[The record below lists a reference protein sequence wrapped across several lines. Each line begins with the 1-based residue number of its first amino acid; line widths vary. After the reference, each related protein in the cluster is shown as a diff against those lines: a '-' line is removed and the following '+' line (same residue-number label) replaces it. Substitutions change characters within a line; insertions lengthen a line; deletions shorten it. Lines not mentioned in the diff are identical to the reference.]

1 MSRKDL
7 AAPWRSIASTSP
19 CGSGPTPVSGPNVP
33 SLVYRPARP
42 AICASSTV
50 RQTLA
55 GVTVWTPSDAG
66 PLTSDAVTH
75 THFDDADRSTMRSV
89 FKLLSGQVAAP
100 EFRMP

>member
-33 SLVYRPARP
+33 
-42 AICASSTV
+42 
-50 RQTLA
+50 TLA